1 MLKYDW
7 NISVNFKKIGK
18 GISMKKEKRKYRYG
32 MDKGT
37 QLQLHGMMLPATLLI
52 MLFCIVPLFGILIAF
67 EDYRPISGVAGI
79 FTSKWNNFKNFKI
92 MFQNYDFW
100 PMLRNTL
107 GINLI
112 NNLISIPVTLLFALL
127 LNEVVNEKFK
137 SLIQTVTY
145 MPHFLSWVVFGG
157 LFITLLSTD
166 QGFVNS
172 VLMRLGV
179 IKDPIGFMADP
190 KYFWAIA
197 AITSLLKE
205 LGWGAILYI
214 AAIAGVDQEL
224 YESAMMDGAGRFRR
238 MWYITIPCIKP
249 TIMIMVIFAIS
260 GMLNNNFTQIY
271 VFQNS
276 LNLSTSQV
284 IDTYVYEYG
293 LGQMQFGMAQAV
305 TLTKS
310 VIAILLLLGANKL
323 SNKITDS
330 GLF

>member
-1 MLKYDW
+1 MK
-7 NISVNFKKIGK
+7 NKKK
-18 GISMKKEKRKYRYG
+18 SYRYG
-32 MDKGT
+32 MDRST

-52 MLFCIVPLFGILIAF
+52 IVFCIVPLFGILIAF
-67 EDYRPISGVAGI
+67 KDYRPVSGVAGI
-79 FTSKWNNFKNFKI
+79 FTSEWNHFKNFKI
-92 MFQNYDFW
+92 LFQNYDFW

-112 NNLISIPVTLLFALL
+112 NNLISIPVTLFFALL
-127 LNEVVNEKFK
+127 LNEVLNERFK

-157 LFITLLSTD
+157 LFMTLLSTD
-166 QGFVNS
+166 NGFVNTI
-172 VLMRLGV
+172 LINLGIV
-179 IKDPIGFMADP
+179 KEPIGFMAEP

-224 YESAMMDGAGRFRR
+224 YEAAMMDGAGRFKR
-238 MWYITIPCIKP
+238 MWYITIPSIKP
-249 TIMIMVIFAIS
+249 TVMIMIIFAIS

-276 LNLSTSQV
+276 LNISSSQV

-293 LGQMQFGMAQAV
+293 LGQLQFGMAQAV
-305 TLTKS
+305 ALAKS
-310 VIAILLLLGANKL
+310 VIAVVLLLGANKL
-323 SNKITDS
+323 SKKITDS

>member
-1 MLKYDW
+1 MAL
-7 NISVNFKKIGK
+7 NSGK
-18 GISMKKEKRKYRYG
+18 GEEMSKNKGKKQYRYG
-32 MDKGT
+32 MDKRT
-37 QLQLHGMMLPATLLI
+37 QIQLQAMMLPGTLLVF
-52 MLFCIVPLFGILIAF
+52 LFCIVPLFGILIAF
-67 EDYRPISGVAGI
+67 EDYRPVSGVAGI
-79 FTSKWNNFKNFKI
+79 FTSPWNNFKNFQI
-92 MFQNYDFW
+92 LFRNYDFW

-107 GINLI
+107 GINLL
-112 NNLISIPVTLLFALL
+112 NNLISIPVTLFFALM
-127 LNEVVNEKFK
+127 LNEVLSSRFK

-157 LFITLLSTD
+157 LFMTLLSTD
-166 QGFVNS
+166 NGFINTI
-172 VLMRLGV
+172 LMNLGLV
-179 IKDPIGFMADP
+179 REPVGFLAEP

-224 YESAMMDGAGRFRR
+224 YEAAMMDGAGRFKR
-238 MWYITIPCIKP
+238 MWYVTIPSIKP
-249 TIMIMVIFAIS
+249 TVMIMIIFAVS

-276 LNLSTSQV
+276 LNISASQV

-293 LGQMQFGMAQAV
+293 LGQLQFGMAQAV
-305 TLTKS
+305 TLAKS
-310 VIAILLLLGANKL
+310 VIAVVLLLGANKL
-323 SNKITDS
+323 SNWLTDS

>member
-1 MLKYDW
+1 MYG
-7 NISVNFKKIGK
+7 NVSVNFKKIGK

-172 VLMRLGV
+172 VLMRLGI

>member
-1 MLKYDW
+1 
-7 NISVNFKKIGK
+7 
-18 GISMKKEKRKYRYG
+18 MKKSNKRNYRYG
-32 MDKGT
+32 MDRNT
-37 QLQLHGMMLPATLLI
+37 QLQLHGMMLPATALILL
-52 MLFCIVPLFGILIAF
+52 FSIVPLFGILIAF
-67 EDYRPISGVAGI
+67 KDYRPVSGVAGI
-79 FTSKWNNFKNFKI
+79 FTSQWNNFKNFKI
-92 MFQNYDFW
+92 LFQNYDFL

-112 NNLISIPVTLLFALL
+112 NNLISIPVTLFFALM
-127 LNEVVNEKFK
+127 LNEVLNTRFK

-157 LFITLLSTD
+157 LFMTLLSTD
-166 QGFVNS
+166 NGFINTI
-172 VLMRLGV
+172 LMNLGL
-179 IKDPIGFMADP
+179 IREPLGFMAEP

-197 AITSLLKE
+197 AVTSLLKE

-249 TIMIMVIFAIS
+249 TVMIMVIFAIS

-276 LNLSTSQV
+276 LNISASQV

-293 LGQMQFGMAQAV
+293 LGQLQFGMAQAV
-305 TLTKS
+305 TLAKS
-310 VIAILLLLGANKL
+310 IIAIILLVGANKL
-323 SNKITDS
+323 SNKVTDS

>member
-1 MLKYDW
+1 MKD
-7 NISVNFKKIGK
+7 KKK
-18 GISMKKEKRKYRYG
+18 SYRYG
-32 MDKGT
+32 MDMGT
-37 QLQLHGMMLPATLLI
+37 QMQLHGMMLPATLLI
-52 MLFCIVPLFGILIAF
+52 IVFCIVPLFGILIAF
-67 EDYRPISGVAGI
+67 KDYRPVSGVAGI
-79 FTSKWNNFKNFKI
+79 FTSEWNHFKNFKI
-92 MFQNYDFW
+92 LFQNYDFW

-112 NNLISIPVTLLFALL
+112 NNLLSIPVTLFFALL
-127 LNEVVNEKFK
+127 LNEVLNERFK

-157 LFITLLSTD
+157 LFMTLLSTD
-166 QGFVNS
+166 NGLLNTI
-172 VLMRLGV
+172 LMNLGLIDKPV
-179 IKDPIGFMADP
+179 GFMAEP

-224 YESAMMDGAGRFRR
+224 YEAAMMDGAGRFKR

-249 TIMIMVIFAIS
+249 TVMIMIIFAIS

-271 VFQNS
+271 VFQNT
-276 LNLSTSQV
+276 LNISASQV

-293 LGQMQFGMAQAV
+293 LGQLRFGMAQAV
-305 TLTKS
+305 ALAKS
-310 VIAILLLLGANKL
+310 VIAVVLLLGANKL
-323 SNKITDS
+323 SKKITDS

>member
-1 MLKYDW
+1 
-7 NISVNFKKIGK
+7 
-18 GISMKKEKRKYRYG
+18 
-32 MDKGT
+32 MDRST

-52 MLFCIVPLFGILIAF
+52 VVFCIVPLFGILIAF
-67 EDYRPISGVAGI
+67 KDYRPVSGVAGI
-79 FTSKWNNFKNFKI
+79 FTSEWNHFKNFKI
-92 MFQNYDFW
+92 LFQNYDFW

-112 NNLISIPVTLLFALL
+112 NNLISIPVTLFFALL
-127 LNEVVNEKFK
+127 LNEVLNERFK

-157 LFITLLSTD
+157 LFMTLLGTD
-166 QGFVNS
+166 NGFVNTI
-172 VLMRLGV
+172 LINLGIV
-179 IKDPIGFMADP
+179 KEPVGFMAEP

-224 YESAMMDGAGRFRR
+224 YEAAMMDGAGRFKR
-238 MWYITIPCIKP
+238 MWYITIPSIKP
-249 TIMIMVIFAIS
+249 TVMIMIIFAIS

-276 LNLSTSQV
+276 LNISRSQV

-293 LGQMQFGMAQAV
+293 LGQLQFGMAQAV
-305 TLTKS
+305 ALAKS
-310 VIAILLLLGANKL
+310 VIAVVLLLGANKL
-323 SNKITDS
+323 SKKITDS

>member
-1 MLKYDW
+1 
-7 NISVNFKKIGK
+7 
-18 GISMKKEKRKYRYG
+18 MKKSNKRNYRYG
-32 MDKGT
+32 MDRNT
-37 QLQLHGMMLPATLLI
+37 QLQLHGMMLPATALILL
-52 MLFCIVPLFGILIAF
+52 FSIVPLFGILIAF
-67 EDYRPISGVAGI
+67 KDYRPVSGVAGI
-79 FTSKWNNFKNFKI
+79 FTSQWNNFKNFKI
-92 MFQNYDFW
+92 LFQNYDFL

-112 NNLISIPVTLLFALL
+112 NNLISIPVTLFFALM
-127 LNEVVNEKFK
+127 LNEVLNTRFK

-157 LFITLLSTD
+157 LFMTLLSTD
-166 QGFVNS
+166 NGFLNTI
-172 VLMRLGV
+172 LMNLGL
-179 IKDPIGFMADP
+179 IRQPLGFMAEP

-197 AITSLLKE
+197 AVTSLLKE

-249 TIMIMVIFAIS
+249 TVMIMVIFAIS

-276 LNLSTSQV
+276 LNISASQV

-293 LGQMQFGMAQAV
+293 LGQLQFGMVQAV
-305 TLTKS
+305 TLAKS
-310 VIAILLLLGANKL
+310 IIAIILLVGANKL
-323 SNKITDS
+323 SNKVTDS

>member
-1 MLKYDW
+1 
-7 NISVNFKKIGK
+7 
-18 GISMKKEKRKYRYG
+18 MKKSNKRNYRYG
-32 MDKGT
+32 MDRNT
-37 QLQLHGMMLPATLLI
+37 QLQLHGMMLPATALILL
-52 MLFCIVPLFGILIAF
+52 FSIVPLFGILIAF
-67 EDYRPISGVAGI
+67 KDYRPVSGVAGI
-79 FTSKWNNFKNFKI
+79 FPSQWNNFKNFKI
-92 MFQNYDFW
+92 LFQNYDFL

-112 NNLISIPVTLLFALL
+112 NNLISIPVTLFFALM
-127 LNEVVNEKFK
+127 LNEVLNTRFK

-157 LFITLLSTD
+157 LFMTLLSTD
-166 QGFVNS
+166 NGFINTI
-172 VLMRLGV
+172 LMNLGL
-179 IKDPIGFMADP
+179 IREPLGFMAEP

-197 AITSLLKE
+197 AVTSLLKE

-249 TIMIMVIFAIS
+249 TVMIMVIFAIS

-276 LNLSTSQV
+276 LNISASQV

-293 LGQMQFGMAQAV
+293 LGQLQFGMAQAV
-305 TLTKS
+305 TLAKS
-310 VIAILLLLGANKL
+310 IIAIILLVGANKL
-323 SNKITDS
+323 SNKVTDS

>member
-1 MLKYDW
+1 M
-7 NISVNFKKIGK
+7 NKKNK
-18 GISMKKEKRKYRYG
+18 KYRYG
-32 MDKGT
+32 MDRST

-52 MLFCIVPLFGILIAF
+52 LMFSIVPLFGIIIAF
-67 EDYRPISGVAGI
+67 KDYRPVSGVAGI
-79 FTSKWNNFKNFKI
+79 FTSQWNNFKNFKI
-92 MFQNYDFW
+92 LFQNYDFW

-112 NNLISIPVTLLFALL
+112 NNLISIPVTLFFALL
-127 LNEVVNEKFK
+127 LNEVLSTKFK
-137 SLIQTVTY
+137 SMIQTVTY

-157 LFITLLSTD
+157 LFMTLLSTD
-166 QGFVNS
+166 NGFLNTI
-172 VLMRLGV
+172 LMNLGV
-179 IKDPIGFMADP
+179 IKEPIGFMAEP

-249 TIMIMVIFAIS
+249 TVMIMIIFAIS

-276 LNLSTSQV
+276 LNISTSQV

-293 LGQMQFGMAQAV
+293 LGQLQFGMAQAV
-305 TLTKS
+305 TLAKS
-310 VIAILLLLGANKL
+310 VIAIILLVGANKL

>member
-1 MLKYDW
+1 
-7 NISVNFKKIGK
+7 
-18 GISMKKEKRKYRYG
+18 MKKSNKRNYRYG
-32 MDKGT
+32 MDRNT
-37 QLQLHGMMLPATLLI
+37 QLQLHGMMLPATALILL
-52 MLFCIVPLFGILIAF
+52 FSIVPLFGILIAF
-67 EDYRPISGVAGI
+67 KDYRPVSGVAGI
-79 FTSKWNNFKNFKI
+79 FTSQWNNFKNFKI
-92 MFQNYDFW
+92 LFQNYDFL

-112 NNLISIPVTLLFALL
+112 NNLISIPVTLFFALM
-127 LNEVVNEKFK
+127 LNEVLNTRFK

-157 LFITLLSTD
+157 LFMPLLSTD
-166 QGFVNS
+166 NGFLNTI
-172 VLMRLGV
+172 LMNLGL
-179 IKDPIGFMADP
+179 IREPLGFMAEP

-197 AITSLLKE
+197 AVTSLLKE

-249 TIMIMVIFAIS
+249 TVMIMVIFAIS

-276 LNLSTSQV
+276 LNISASQV

-293 LGQMQFGMAQAV
+293 LGQLQFGMAQAV
-305 TLTKS
+305 TLAKS
-310 VIAILLLLGANKL
+310 IIAIILLVGANKL
-323 SNKITDS
+323 SNKVTDS

>member
-1 MLKYDW
+1 
-7 NISVNFKKIGK
+7 
-18 GISMKKEKRKYRYG
+18 MKKSNKRNYRYG
-32 MDKGT
+32 MDRNT
-37 QLQLHGMMLPATLLI
+37 QLQLHGMMLPATALILL
-52 MLFCIVPLFGILIAF
+52 FSIVPLFGILIAF
-67 EDYRPISGVAGI
+67 KDYRPVSGVAGI
-79 FTSKWNNFKNFKI
+79 FTSQWNNFKNFKI
-92 MFQNYDFW
+92 LFQNYDFL

-112 NNLISIPVTLLFALL
+112 NNLISIPVTLFFALM
-127 LNEVVNEKFK
+127 LNEVLNTRFK

-157 LFITLLSTD
+157 LFMTLLSTD
-166 QGFVNS
+166 NGFLNTI
-172 VLMRLGV
+172 LMNLGL
-179 IKDPIGFMADP
+179 IREPLGFMAEP

-197 AITSLLKE
+197 EVTSLLKE

-249 TIMIMVIFAIS
+249 TVMIMVIFAIS

-276 LNLSTSQV
+276 LNISASQV

-293 LGQMQFGMAQAV
+293 LGQLQFGMAQAV
-305 TLTKS
+305 TLAKS
-310 VIAILLLLGANKL
+310 IIAIILLVGANKL
-323 SNKITDS
+323 SNKVTDS

>member
-1 MLKYDW
+1 
-7 NISVNFKKIGK
+7 
-18 GISMKKEKRKYRYG
+18 MKKSNKRNYRYG
-32 MDKGT
+32 MDRNT
-37 QLQLHGMMLPATLLI
+37 QLQLHGMMLPATALILL
-52 MLFCIVPLFGILIAF
+52 FSIVPLFGILIAF
-67 EDYRPISGVAGI
+67 KDYRPVSGVAGI
-79 FTSKWNNFKNFKI
+79 FTSQWNNFKNFKI
-92 MFQNYDFW
+92 LFQNYDFL

-112 NNLISIPVTLLFALL
+112 NNLISIPVTLFFALM
-127 LNEVVNEKFK
+127 LNEVLNTRFK

-157 LFITLLSTD
+157 LFMTLLSTD
-166 QGFVNS
+166 NGFLNTI
-172 VLMRLGV
+172 LMNLGL
-179 IKDPIGFMADP
+179 IREPLGFMAEP

-197 AITSLLKE
+197 AVTSLLKE

-249 TIMIMVIFAIS
+249 TVMIMVIFAIS

-276 LNLSTSQV
+276 LNISASQV

-293 LGQMQFGMAQAV
+293 LGQLQFGMAQAV
-305 TLTKS
+305 TLAKS
-310 VIAILLLLGANKL
+310 IIAIILLVGANKL
-323 SNKITDS
+323 SNKVTDS

>member
-1 MLKYDW
+1 MK
-7 NISVNFKKIGK
+7 NKKK
-18 GISMKKEKRKYRYG
+18 SYRYG
-32 MDKGT
+32 MDRST

-52 MLFCIVPLFGILIAF
+52 IVFCIVPLFGILIAF
-67 EDYRPISGVAGI
+67 KDYRPVSGVAGI
-79 FTSKWNNFKNFKI
+79 FTSEWNHFKNFKI
-92 MFQNYDFW
+92 LFQNYDFW

-112 NNLISIPVTLLFALL
+112 NNLLSIPVTLFFALL
-127 LNEVVNEKFK
+127 LNEVISERFK

-157 LFITLLSTD
+157 LFMTLLSTD
-166 QGFVNS
+166 NGFLNTI
-172 VLMRLGV
+172 LMNLGIV
-179 IKDPIGFMADP
+179 KEPVGFMAEP

-214 AAIAGVDQEL
+214 AAISGVDQEL

-249 TIMIMVIFAIS
+249 TVMIMIIFAIS

-293 LGQMQFGMAQAV
+293 LGQLQFGMAQAV
-305 TLTKS
+305 ALAKS
-310 VIAILLLLGANKL
+310 VIAIILLLGANKL